1 MTYIAMNQ
9 RLKYRTNTQ
18 TKSKSHQLKN
28 LGLVLLY
35 TISLLVPIGGLIGLY
50 DYYQKQLDDI
60 SEARIIVVSKQD
72 MRLRVYD
79 YKGNK
84 LMDYGIACGRN
95 FGQKH
100 KVGDMKTPEGMF
112 FVQSIEDSSERTHDF
127 GDGRGEIQGAYGPYF
142 IRLDTPGCK
151 GIGIHGTHNPQSI
164 GTRATEGCI
173 RLNNNDLY
181 KLVNVV
187 RTGMMVLV
195 TTSFEDYEQ
204 KQKLFSNKRD
214 STNIMQ

>member
-1 MTYIAMNQ
+1 MQ
-9 RLKYRTNTQ
+9 DK
-18 TKSKSHQLKN
+18 TKSKKARN
-28 LGLVLLY
+28 YGLFLLY
-35 TISLLVPIGGLIGLY
+35 TITFIVPVGGLVGLY
-50 DYYQKQLDDI
+50 GYFQKQLDDI

-79 YKGNK
+79 YKGTR
-84 LMDYGIACGRN
+84 LMDYGIACGKN

-112 FVQSIEDSSERTHDF
+112 FVQSIEDASERTHDF

-142 IRLDTPGCK
+142 IRLDTPGNK
-151 GIGIHGTHNPQSI
+151 GIGIHGTHDPLSI

-173 RLNNNDLY
+173 RLNNNDLVE
-181 KLVNVV
+181 LVNVV
-187 RTGMMVLV
+187 RPGMMVLV

-204 KQKLFSNKRD
+204 EQQYIGNKRD
-214 STNIMQ
+214 SVKNQ